1 MRASRT
7 RPSEQ
12 PPAAP
17 RGGSVRRSRLVR
29 LLSRSA
35 PTYLALIGLWVL
47 LRGALLATGLLL
59 QLVFDTL
66 SGTER
71 AGMSAWSLI
80 ALVAAAEA
88 TKVAVWYGVILS
100 RVEPHFTYR
109 IRAALQVNAL
119 RAILRKPAGRA
130 LDRTGGDAVSR
141 FGEDTD
147 EVGVFAIWSAS
158 NLSRLM
164 IAVGALVIMLG
175 IDAVVTLGLVVPVVV
190 MVLASRALARP
201 LREYQQAGRRA
212 ASEVSSVV
220 GEAVGGV
227 QAIKVARAE
236 ERFVARLRQANDVR
250 LRYAVRE
257 VLLTTVQTSL
267 FNGTAALGTGF
278 VLLLA
283 AASMRGGAF
292 TVGDLALFVFYIQ
305 FITEA
310 VTALGMFFARYQ
322 KAELSMRRVAE
333 LADDEA
339 AVVARAK
346 TYLRSEPPLPQ
357 RREDRSEPLRLLQAR
372 GLTSRYPGTSRGIR
386 GIDLHLPAGSVTV
399 VTGRI
404 GSGKSTLLQV
414 LLGLLPA
421 EHGTVLWN
429 GTPVDQP
436 GTFLVPPRA
445 SFVPQVPRL
454 FSGTIRE
461 NIVLGASASPAEVA
475 EAVRLAVLEDDIAV
489 LDKGLDTVIGPRGL
503 RLSGGQMQ
511 RIAAARMAVRRTD
524 LMVFD
529 DLSNALDVTTELR
542 LWDRLLDNGGTT
554 VLAVSHRRS
563 ILRRADQIVVL
574 VEGGTAAVGTLDE
587 LLEDCAEMRHLWA
600 SDESTPSDAHA
611 GRVERD

>member
-1 MRASRT
+1 MRAPRT
-7 RPSEQ
+7 RRSEP
-12 PPAAP
+12 PPASP
-17 RGGSVRRSRLVR
+17 RGRSVRRALLIP

-35 PTYLALIGLWVL
+35 PTYLGLTGLWIL

-59 QLVFDTL
+59 QMVFDTL
-66 SGTER
+66 SGTDP
-71 AGMSAWSLI
+71 AGTSAWSLI

-88 TKVAVWYGVILS
+88 TKVSVWYGVILS

-141 FGEDTD
+141 FGADTD

-158 NLSRLM
+158 NLSRLI
-164 IAVGALVIMLG
+164 IAVAALIIMLG

-201 LREYQQAGRRA
+201 LRECQNAGRRA
-212 ASEVSSVV
+212 AAEVSSVV

-227 QAIKVARAE
+227 QAIKVGRAE
-236 ERFVARLRQANDVR
+236 ERFVARLRQANAVR
-250 LRYAVRE
+250 LRLAARE

-283 AASMRGGAF
+283 AARMRGGEF

-310 VTALGMFFARYQ
+310 VTALGMFFARFQ
-322 KAELSMRRVAE
+322 KAELSTRRVAE
-333 LADDEA
+333 LADDES
-339 AVVARAK
+339 AVIAR
-346 TYLRSEPPLPQ
+346 TRTHLRREPPRPAP
-357 RREDRSEPLRLLQAR
+357 REDRSAPLRLLEAR

-386 GIDLHLPAGSVTV
+386 DIDLHLPAGTVTV
-399 VTGRI
+399 VTGRV

-421 EHGTVLWN
+421 ERGTVLWN
-429 GTPVDQP
+429 GVPVDHP
-436 GTFLVPPRA
+436 ETFLTPPRS

-461 NIVLGASASPAEVA
+461 NITLGAPSSPTEVA
-475 EAVRLAVLEDDIAV
+475 EAVRLAVLEDDIAG

-503 RLSGGQMQ
+503 RLSGGQRQ

-529 DLSNALDVTTELR
+529 DLSNALDVTTERR
-542 LWDRLLDNGGTT
+542 LWDRLLDHGGATI
-554 VLAVSHRRS
+554 LAVSHRPS

-574 VEGGTAAVGTLDE
+574 VDGEMAAVGTLDE
-587 LLEDCAEMRHLWA
+587 LLETCAEMHHLWDA
-600 SDESTPSDAHA
+600 DESLPGDAHA
-611 GRVERD
+611 GRVEHD

>member
-1 MRASRT
+1 MRAPRT
-7 RPSEQ
+7 RRSD
-12 PPAAP
+12 PPAAAP
-17 RGGSVRRSRLVR
+17 QGRPVRRSRLVP

-35 PTYLALIGLWVL
+35 LTYLCLIGLWVL

-88 TKVAVWYGVILS
+88 AKVAVWYGVILS

-119 RAILRKPAGRA
+119 GAILRRPAGRA

-158 NLSRLM
+158 NLARLI

-201 LREYQQAGRRA
+201 LREYQHAGRRA

-227 QAIKVARAE
+227 QAIKVGRAE
-236 ERFVARLRQANDVR
+236 ERFVARLRDANAVR
-250 LRYAVRE
+250 LRFAIRE

-283 AASMRGGAF
+283 AASMRGGDF

-333 LADDEA
+333 LAGDES
-339 AVVARAK
+339 AVIARTE
-346 TYLRSEPPLPQ
+346 TYLRSEPPRPAPPG
-357 RREDRSEPLRLLQAR
+357 DRPAPLHLLQAH
-372 GLTSRYPGTSRGIR
+372 GLTARHPGTSRGIR
-386 GIDLHLPAGSVTV
+386 DIDLHLPAGTVTV

-421 EHGTVLWN
+421 ERGTVLWN
-429 GTPVDQP
+429 GAPVDDP
-436 GTFLVPPRA
+436 GTFLIPPRS

-461 NIVLGASASPAEVA
+461 NILLGASSSPAEVA
-475 EAVRLAVLEDDIAV
+475 EAVRLAVLEDDIAA

-542 LWDRLLDNGGTT
+542 LWDRLLDDDGATI
-554 VLAVSHRRS
+554 LAVSHRRS

-574 VEGGTAAVGTLDE
+574 VEGGTVAVGTLEE

-600 SDESTPSDAHA
+600 ADESVPGDAHA
-611 GRVERD
+611 GRVEHD

>member
-1 MRASRT
+1 MSAPRT
-7 RPSEQ
+7 RRPE
-12 PPAAP
+12 PPAGAL
-17 RGGSVRRSRLVR
+17 REHGIRRSRLIP

-35 PTYLALIGLWVL
+35 PTYLGLTGLWIL

-66 SGTER
+66 SGAER
-71 AGMSAWSLI
+71 AGMSAWGLI
-80 ALVAAAEA
+80 ALVAVAEA

-100 RVEPHFTYR
+100 RVEPHFTYG

-119 RAILRKPAGRA
+119 RSLLRRPAGRA

-141 FGEDTD
+141 FGADTD

-158 NLSRLM
+158 NLSRLI
-164 IAVGALVIMLG
+164 IAVAALVIMLG

-190 MVLASRALARP
+190 MVAASRALARP
-201 LREYQQAGRRA
+201 LRESQHAGRRA
-212 ASEVSSVV
+212 AAEVSSVV

-250 LRYAVRE
+250 LRFAVRE

-283 AASMRGGAF
+283 AASMRGGDF

-310 VTALGMFFARYQ
+310 VTALGMFFARSQ
-322 KAELSMRRVAE
+322 KAELSVRRVGE
-333 LADDEA
+333 LAGDES
-339 AVVARAK
+339 AVIARTR
-346 TYLRSEPPLPQ
+346 TYLRREPPRPAP
-357 RREDRSEPLRLLQAR
+357 REDRSAPLRLLEAR
-372 GLTSRYPGTSRGIR
+372 GLTARHPGSPRGIR
-386 GIDLHLPAGSVTV
+386 DIDLDLPAGTVTV
-399 VTGRI
+399 VTGRV

-421 EHGTVLWN
+421 ESGTILWN
-429 GTPVDQP
+429 GTPVERPD
-436 GTFLVPPRA
+436 TFLVPPRS

-454 FSGTIRE
+454 FSGTLRE
-461 NIVLGASASPAEVA
+461 NILLGAPASPAEVD
-475 EAVRLAVLEDDIAV
+475 EAVRLAVLEDDIAG
-489 LDKGLDTVIGPRGL
+489 LDQGLDTVIGPRGL
-503 RLSGGQMQ
+503 RLSGGQRQ

-542 LWDRLLDNGGTT
+542 LWDRLLDRGGATI
-554 VLAVSHRRS
+554 LAVSHRRS
-563 ILRRADQIVVL
+563 ILRRADRIVVL
-574 VEGGTAAVGTLDE
+574 AEGETAAAGTLDE
-587 LLEDCAEMRHLWA
+587 LLESCAEMRHLWA
-600 SDESTPSDAHA
+600 ADESAPTDA
-611 GRVERD
+611 RVGPGDGD